1 MNALSPAQC
10 VGYVAFAVGVCAFL
24 QRDDRRLKLLNATQC
39 LVYALHFVLLGNLPA
54 TASSMV
60 SGVRSALALRTRSPY
75 VALAIFVVGV
85 AVGAVFV
92 QNSVGWLP
100 VVASSLA
107 TIAVFFLD
115 GVRLRLVLL
124 SSTLLWLGNNL
135 LCGSIGG
142 SLLEATVAVV
152 NGATILRMCR
162 DRQRAIAQE

>member
-10 VGYVAFAVGVCAFL
+10 VGYVAFAVGVAAFL

-39 LVYALHFVLLGNLPA
+39 LVYALHFALLGNFPA

-60 SGVRSALALRTRSPY
+60 SGVRSALALRTRSPL
-75 VALAIFVVGV
+75 VALVIFIVGV
-85 AVGAVFV
+85 AVGAAFV
-92 QNSVGWLP
+92 QSSVGWLP

-124 SSTLLWLGNNL
+124 TSTLLWLGNNL

-142 SLLEATVAVV
+142 SLLEATVAMV

-162 DRQRAIAQE
+162 DRQRAIAQQ